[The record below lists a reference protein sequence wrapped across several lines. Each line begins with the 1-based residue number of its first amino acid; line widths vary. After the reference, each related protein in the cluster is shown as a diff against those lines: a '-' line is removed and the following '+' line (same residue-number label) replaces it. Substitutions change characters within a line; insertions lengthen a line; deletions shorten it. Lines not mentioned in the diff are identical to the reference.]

1 MLQSAFLVQERQCS
15 QLMIVQGICNR
26 CQHHLNQLSTG
37 NSYQASAPV
46 QGNPRHG
53 PRGLPLPQP
62 TFDSSSS
69 SHWSMAQ
76 IANSSSS
83 TSQEM
88 SATNTPSHT
97 DTSGRDQELN
107 NLQKKAPIRYKEL
120 QSYNCYP
127 I

>member
-1 MLQSAFLVQERQCS
+1 MSAS
-15 QLMIVQGICNR
+15 P
-26 CQHHLNQLSTG
+26 QLSTG
-37 NSYQASAPV
+37 NSHQVSAPV
-46 QGNPRHG
+46 QGNSRHG

-69 SHWSMAQ
+69 SHQSMAQ
-76 IANSSSS
+76 IANSISS

-107 NLQKKAPIRYKEL
+107 TLHERLQLHIKNYNIKIKIQLLPNLELHLNLQRK
-120 QSYNCYP
+120 S
-127 I
+127 